1 MRKLTLIVFAL
12 SLLACSKTNRV
23 SGRISGSWELISYK
37 RTNYEGMISY
47 PSASGSATFIELKNP
62 DDSATYTF
70 EIAREINSVSD
81 SLLEKGTYKLVEKG
95 NFMYVNE
102 QDNLDQTISYIK
114 YRILSSTNSDLEIEF
129 SKGTNTDILLFRKN

>member
-1 MRKLTLIVFAL
+1 
-12 SLLACSKTNRV
+12 
-23 SGRISGSWELISYK
+23 
-37 RTNYEGMISY
+37 MISY
-47 PSASGSATFIELKNP
+47 PSASGSATFVELKNP
-62 DDSATYTF
+62 DDSATYSF

-95 NFMYVNE
+95 NFMYLNE
-102 QDNLDQTISYIK
+102 QDNLNQTISYIK